1 MSIVADLVVASAALR
16 DPVSLSNEDYDRQLC
31 DHTAYLRQLISKR
44 DLGSIARDQELL
56 NASEHNLYGTLR
68 PIN

>member
-1 MSIVADLVVASAALR
+1 MSIVTDLVAASAALR
-16 DPVSLSNEDYDRQLC
+16 DPVSLSNEDYDRQLR
-31 DHTAYLRQLISKR
+31 DHTAYIRQLISKR

-56 NASEHNLYGTLR
+56 NASKHDSYGISR